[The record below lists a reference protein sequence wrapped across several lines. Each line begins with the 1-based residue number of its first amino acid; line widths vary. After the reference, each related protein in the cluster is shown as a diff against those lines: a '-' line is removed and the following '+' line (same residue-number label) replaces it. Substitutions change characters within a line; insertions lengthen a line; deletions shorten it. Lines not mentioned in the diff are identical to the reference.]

1 MSHSKSPQPSPADAA
16 ASEFPSVPPADELA
30 SDFGRPA
37 PPTLD
42 SRIERE
48 IERSERASA
57 ALMATR
63 AMARAAFTDSQ
74 LAAEDAEARAEHADD
89 DVDTSGW
96 TRTEYVAFDPT
107 PQDEAPRSLMGG
119 SFNPGIASQHGR
131 QYPSASI
138 ANSPIKT
145 RSGAQARFA
154 QESRQAPRGDRLA
167 SATPKAEPAQSG
179 AHYDKP
185 AVIPMLAPA
194 ATPPVA
200 ARPPAPVRVRASEPA
215 KFVLAAALGAAVVLV
230 GGTLAWNSGLLS
242 RTGPNNA
249 ALVTPAVAAQ
259 AEAARRRSEA
269 QDIPIAPAAG
279 VPTQRS
285 DAEVDAAL
293 AAAARAAAVPTAS
306 VRAASPPRVVAP
318 LPANTAPAASSTQR
332 AAPLSKESV
341 AEAIAKAQ
349 ARADRFLATDHGNN
363 AAAPPAAS
371 SAE

>member
-1 MSHSKSPQPSPADAA
+1 MSHSKAPRPSPGDAA

-107 PQDEAPRSLMGG
+107 PQDDAPRNLVGG

-154 QESRQAPRGDRLA
+154 QESRQAPRSDRVA
-167 SATPKAEPAQSG
+167 SPTPKSEPVLSG

-185 AVIPMLAPA
+185 AVIPMLAPSA
-194 ATPPVA
+194 APAVA
-200 ARPPAPVRVRASEPA
+200 ARPPARMRARSSEPA
-215 KFVLAAALGAAVVLV
+215 KFVLAAALGAAVVLA
-230 GGTLAWNSGLLS
+230 GGALAWKSGLLS
-242 RTGPNNA
+242 GTSPSNA

-259 AEAARRRSEA
+259 AEAARVRSEA
-269 QDIPIAPAAG
+269 QDVPVAAPAG
-279 VPTQRS
+279 LPPQRS

-306 VRAASPPRVVAP
+306 VRAASPARVAVP
-318 LPANTAPAASSTQR
+318 LPPGAAPAASTAQR
-332 AAPLSKESV
+332 SAPLSKESV
-341 AEAIAKAQ
+341 ADAIAKAQ
-349 ARADRFLATDHGNN
+349 ARADRFLSTGSKAGP
-363 AAAPPAAS
+363 AAA
-371 SAE
+371 SAPE